1 MPELNLKGRKSM
13 NELSPMMSHYL
24 QTKEKY
30 NDCILFYRLG
40 DFYEMFFDD
49 AITVS
54 RELELTLTG
63 KSCGMEERAPMCGVP
78 FHSANVYIS
87 RLVERGYKVAICEQ
101 LEDPKTA
108 KGIVKRDVIRVITPG
123 TKLDETML
131 DERKNNYLA
140 VINKQNSETALAFC
154 DVSTAEIYL
163 TSVSGNNAVY
173 NETARYSPSEIL
185 MNSAAYDIY
194 SKTIGERMHV
204 EPQSM
209 DDSYFCSFLTEERIK
224 AQFHKELDELGI
236 KNGSAEC
243 GAVYA
248 LLKYLD
254 ETQMNGLGYIN
265 TIQIYSVDE
274 YMDIDMATRRNLEI
288 TETMRDKRKRGSLL
302 GVIDKT
308 KTSMGARMLISWLEK
323 PLVNPIKINK
333 RLYSV
338 KELVD
343 NPIMRDDIGDILS
356 GIYDI
361 SRIVSRVSTNTLT
374 PKDLISLKESLLKLP
389 ELEYQLSQAK
399 SPVLSGLYEK
409 IDIMEELTKT
419 LDSAISDTAP
429 SVTKSGDII
438 KKGYSE
444 ELEKIRE
451 AKDNSTG
458 WMARIEAEEREKTGI
473 KGLKTG
479 YNKVFGYYI
488 EILKSNTV
496 EIPDR
501 YIRKQTL
508 TNAERYITPEL
519 KELEETIL
527 TASEKFAELEMKLYE
542 EIKAKV
548 MAQSE
553 RIKKMAEIIAV
564 TDVIYSFAQAAYK
577 NGYTMPEVT
586 AGDELIIRDGRHPV
600 VESML
605 KDSMFVPND
614 TEMNCSAARLLII
627 TGPNMAGKSTYM
639 RQVALIAL
647 MAQVGCFVPA
657 SYARLGIVDK
667 IFTRVGASD
676 DISAGQSTFMLEM
689 VEVANILKNATQKS
703 LVILD
708 EIGRGTSTYDGLSI
722 AWAVAEHI
730 NNTKKIGAKTL
741 FATHYHELSEL
752 EDKLD
757 GAVNYRIAVKKH
769 GDDITF
775 LRKIV
780 RGEADDSFGIEVAK
794 LAGVPSEVIKRA
806 KEILK
811 KIENGDVVGVAAVRK
826 GAVKE
831 EIPSAQIG
839 FEDSAALE
847 IAQELKSLDV
857 TTLTPIEAMN
867 LLYKLS
873 KKSQSIS

>member
-1 MPELNLKGRKSM
+1 MSELNLKGRKSM

-78 FHSANVYIS
+78 FHSASVYIS

-343 NPIMRDDIGDILS
+343 NQNREPCFNKYSYSKGFNIPQRITAEAS
-356 GIYDI
+356 G
-361 SRIVSRVSTNTLT
+361 
-374 PKDLISLKESLLKLP
+374 
-389 ELEYQLSQAK
+389 A
-399 SPVLSGLYEK
+399 
-409 IDIMEELTKT
+409 
-419 LDSAISDTAP
+419 
-429 SVTKSGDII
+429 
-438 KKGYSE
+438 
-444 ELEKIRE
+444 
-451 AKDNSTG
+451 
-458 WMARIEAEEREKTGI
+458 
-473 KGLKTG
+473 
-479 YNKVFGYYI
+479 
-488 EILKSNTV
+488 
-496 EIPDR
+496 
-501 YIRKQTL
+501 
-508 TNAERYITPEL
+508 
-519 KELEETIL
+519 
-527 TASEKFAELEMKLYE
+527 
-542 EIKAKV
+542 
-548 MAQSE
+548 
-553 RIKKMAEIIAV
+553 
-564 TDVIYSFAQAAYK
+564 
-577 NGYTMPEVT
+577 
-586 AGDELIIRDGRHPV
+586 
-600 VESML
+600 
-605 KDSMFVPND
+605 
-614 TEMNCSAARLLII
+614 
-627 TGPNMAGKSTYM
+627 
-639 RQVALIAL
+639 
-647 MAQVGCFVPA
+647 
-657 SYARLGIVDK
+657 
-667 IFTRVGASD
+667 
-676 DISAGQSTFMLEM
+676 
-689 VEVANILKNATQKS
+689 
-703 LVILD
+703 
-708 EIGRGTSTYDGLSI
+708 
-722 AWAVAEHI
+722 
-730 NNTKKIGAKTL
+730 
-741 FATHYHELSEL
+741 
-752 EDKLD
+752 
-757 GAVNYRIAVKKH
+757 
-769 GDDITF
+769 
-775 LRKIV
+775 
-780 RGEADDSFGIEVAK
+780 
-794 LAGVPSEVIKRA
+794 
-806 KEILK
+806 
-811 KIENGDVVGVAAVRK
+811 
-826 GAVKE
+826 
-831 EIPSAQIG
+831 
-839 FEDSAALE
+839 
-847 IAQELKSLDV
+847 
-857 TTLTPIEAMN
+857 
-867 LLYKLS
+867 
-873 KKSQSIS
+873 

>member
-1 MPELNLKGRKSM
+1 
-13 NELSPMMSHYL
+13 
-24 QTKEKY
+24 
-30 NDCILFYRLG
+30 
-40 DFYEMFFDD
+40 
-49 AITVS
+49 
-54 RELELTLTG
+54 
-63 KSCGMEERAPMCGVP
+63 
-78 FHSANVYIS
+78 
-87 RLVERGYKVAICEQ
+87 
-101 LEDPKTA
+101 
-108 KGIVKRDVIRVITPG
+108 
-123 TKLDETML
+123 
-131 DERKNNYLA
+131 
-140 VINKQNSETALAFC
+140 
-154 DVSTAEIYL
+154 
-163 TSVSGNNAVY
+163 
-173 NETARYSPSEIL
+173 
-185 MNSAAYDIY
+185 
-194 SKTIGERMHV
+194 
-204 EPQSM
+204 
-209 DDSYFCSFLTEERIK
+209 
-224 AQFHKELDELGI
+224 
-236 KNGSAEC
+236 
-243 GAVYA
+243 
-248 LLKYLD
+248 
-254 ETQMNGLGYIN
+254 
-265 TIQIYSVDE
+265 
-274 YMDIDMATRRNLEI
+274 
-288 TETMRDKRKRGSLL
+288 
-302 GVIDKT
+302 
-308 KTSMGARMLISWLEK
+308 
-323 PLVNPIKINK
+323 
-333 RLYSV
+333 
-338 KELVD
+338 
-343 NPIMRDDIGDILS
+343 
-356 GIYDI
+356 
-361 SRIVSRVSTNTLT
+361 
-374 PKDLISLKESLLKLP
+374 
-389 ELEYQLSQAK
+389 
-399 SPVLSGLYEK
+399 
-409 IDIMEELTKT
+409 
-419 LDSAISDTAP
+419 
-429 SVTKSGDII
+429 
-438 KKGYSE
+438 
-444 ELEKIRE
+444 
-451 AKDNSTG
+451 
-458 WMARIEAEEREKTGI
+458 
-473 KGLKTG
+473 
-479 YNKVFGYYI
+479 
-488 EILKSNTV
+488 
-496 EIPDR
+496 
-501 YIRKQTL
+501 
-508 TNAERYITPEL
+508 
-519 KELEETIL
+519 
-527 TASEKFAELEMKLYE
+527 
-542 EIKAKV
+542 
-548 MAQSE
+548 
-553 RIKKMAEIIAV
+553 
-564 TDVIYSFAQAAYK
+564 
-577 NGYTMPEVT
+577 MPEVT
-586 AGDELIIRDGRHPV
+586 AGDELIIKDGRHPV

-794 LAGVPSEVIKRA
+794 LAGVPNEVIKRA